1 MDDNK
6 KFKKNK
12 KQCGNPVFKNG
23 YKDNDKKPEWVNAE
37 FEITGEFMKPLINEY
52 KKKYPKNSTVSMADR
67 VVSFNLAMWERQSKN
82 GNPYFY
88 LKFEKQIEDESEEII
103 EPEVNEN
110 DGFNDDDIPF

>member
-6 KFKKNK
+6 KFRNTKH
-12 KQCGNPVFKNG
+12 CGGAVFKNG

-52 KKKYPKNSTVSMADR
+52 KKKYANDSTTPEAER
-67 VVSFNLAMWERQSKN
+67 TVSFNLAMWERQSKN

-103 EPEVNEN
+103 EQEVTNN